1 MQTEKIQI
9 LLVEDNW
16 AHAELIER
24 AFEYRAE
31 QIDLRI
37 ARTLSD
43 ARAQTIQHTPH
54 LAIVDL
60 LLPDGKGIEFLQLGE
75 ERPYPVIIMTSH
87 GDEHVAVEVMKAGA
101 LDYVVKSDVSLLE
114 MPHIAERALREW
126 GHLQERKA
134 AEERLRQS
142 EERFREVISSITDH
156 IYMAELTE
164 NGRFVNQYLSPNAE
178 TLTGYPLQ
186 LFMGDRI
193 AWLALITPEDQKQ
206 VNLHLG
212 RLSQGQESEVEYRLL
227 RRDGSIIWV
236 RDSARVKQDSHTKMI
251 YGVISDITERKQ
263 IEAEINQYRLRL
275 EDLVIR
281 RTEELARAKE
291 AAELANR
298 AKSEFISNMSH
309 ELRTPLNG
317 ILGYAQILRRDVNL
331 TLRQQD
337 GVEVIRESGRH
348 LLMIINDILDFAK
361 IEANHMELYPNDLH
375 LRRFLED
382 IASLIEIRA
391 APKGIIFRY
400 EPSPALPLGI
410 RADEKRLRQVLINLL
425 ENAVKFT
432 ETGEVVFRV
441 LADDT
446 KTADLQQT
454 IRFEVS
460 DTGIGIAP
468 EMLTKIF
475 RPFEQA
481 GDVRRRAEGTGL
493 GLAISHQ
500 LVQLMDSNLYV
511 ESTPGQGSTFWFD
524 ATFPVVSIQ
533 SEFIN
538 HPKIIGY
545 AGNRLRALIVDD
557 QKHNRFV
564 LSDILESVGF
574 QTHLVENGREAI
586 AAISEFQPHIILLD
600 LIMPEMNGFETAK
613 AIRQLPDQTKTI
625 LIAVSASVSEEG
637 ETKSTESGCDA
648 FLPKPVNVDALFEV
662 LGRLLQLEWIY
673 ATPSPPKWDATD
685 EESPII
691 TPSLEDMKTVLDL
704 ALRGNLRGVQKWSTQ
719 LEERDVIY
727 RPFAGKLKT
736 LAKNFE
742 EKELLALIKQHLPT
756 A

>member
-1 MQTEKIQI
+1 MQTEKAQI

-24 AFEYRAE
+24 AFEYRSE
-31 QIDLRI
+31 QVDLRI
-37 ARTLSD
+37 AHTLTE
-43 ARAQTIQHTPH
+43 ARQSAAQHIPH

-60 LLPDGKGIEFLQLGE
+60 LLPDGRGIEFLQLGE

-87 GDEHVAVEVMKAGA
+87 GDEQVAVEVMKAGA

-126 GHLQERKA
+126 GHLQDRKA

-142 EERFREVISSITDH
+142 EERFRQVISSITDH

-186 LFMGDRI
+186 LFFGDRA

-206 VNLHLG
+206 VNLHLA

-227 RRDGSIIWV
+227 RQDGSIIWV
-236 RDSARVKQDSHTKMI
+236 RDSARVKQDGRTKTI

-291 AAELANR
+291 VAESANR
-298 AKSEFISNMSH
+298 AKSEFISSMSH

-317 ILGYAQILRRDVNL
+317 ILGYAQILRRDASL

-337 GVEVIRESGRH
+337 GIEVIRESGRH

-361 IEANHMELYPNDLH
+361 IEANRMELYPTDLH
-375 LRRFLED
+375 LLRFLED
-382 IASLIEIRA
+382 ITSLIEMRA
-391 APKGIIFRY
+391 IQKGVVFRY
-400 EPSPALPLGI
+400 EPSPALPVGI

-432 ETGEVVFRV
+432 EAGEVVFRV
-441 LADDT
+441 TVEDG

-454 IRFEVS
+454 IQFEVS
-460 DTGIGIAP
+460 DTGVGIAA
-468 EMLTKIF
+468 EMLDKIF

-493 GLAISHQ
+493 GLAISRQ
-500 LVQLMDSNLYV
+500 LVQLMDSDLFV
-511 ESTPGQGSTFWFD
+511 ESTPGKGSTFWFH
-524 ATFPVVSIQ
+524 AQFPVVTIQ
-533 SEFIN
+533 PEFTN

-574 QTHLVENGREAI
+574 QTSQVESGEATI
-586 AAISEFQPHIILLD
+586 RAISEFQPHVILLD
-600 LIMPEMNGFETAK
+600 LVMPGMNGFETAE

-637 ETKSTESGCDA
+637 ETKSTASGCNA
-648 FLPKPVNVDALFEV
+648 FLPKPVNVDALFDL
-662 LGRLLQLEWIY
+662 LGRLLRLEWIY
-673 ATPSPPKWDATD
+673 ATPSLPKSEQQHET
-685 EESPII
+685 SPIVV
-691 TPSLEDMKTVLDL
+691 PPLEDMKTVLDL

-719 LEERDVIY
+719 LEEQDVIY

-742 EKELLALIKQHLPT
+742 EKELLAFIKEYLPT